1 MENKNYVRIFALNN
15 SKIIGQ
21 KICDKLDIELSPTH
35 RTVFKDGEIL
45 TGPGVSVRNRH
56 AFIICSSAKP
66 VNDSIMETLIFID
79 ALKRASAKSI
89 VVVMTY
95 YGYARQDR
103 KSTGRQP
110 ITAKLHANLLYDA
123 GMTKL
128 ITVDLHNP
136 SIQGFFNTPV
146 DDLKAQYVL
155 SNHVDVS
162 ENFVV
167 VSPDHGGVVRA
178 NVLSKLIK
186 ENNTRPDIAIIDKT
200 RIGPNLAKIRG
211 ILGTIK
217 DRNCLIIDDMID
229 TGGTIIKAAKALKDN
244 GAKKVIIMATHG
256 LFSNGF
262 EKFDEADSIDK
273 VFITD
278 SLESVHHIKS
288 NKLVVVGLSSFIS
301 QVISATYGSTSI
313 TSVYDKMEVK
323 LRQVNE
329 DNNK

>member
-1 MENKNYVRIFALNN
+1 MENNVKIFALEN
-15 SKIIGQ
+15 SKIIGE
-21 KICDKLDIELSPTH
+21 KICDKLGIKLSPTH

-45 TGPGVSVRNRH
+45 TGPGTSVRNKH
-56 AFIICSSAKP
+56 VFMICSSAKP
-66 VNDSIMETLIFID
+66 VNDSIMEALIFID

-110 ITAKLHANLLYDA
+110 ITAKLHANLLHNA

-136 SIQGFFNTPV
+136 SIQGFFDSPV

-155 SNHVDVS
+155 SKHADIK
-162 ENFVV
+162 EDYVV

-178 NVLSKLIK
+178 NVLSKLII
-186 ENNTRPDIAIIDKT
+186 ENNKRPDIAIIDKT
-200 RIGPNLAKIRG
+200 RVGPNIAKIRG
-211 ILGTIK
+211 ILGNIEN
-217 DRNCLIIDDMID
+217 RNCLIIDDMID

-262 EKFDEADSIDK
+262 DRFEESEYIDK
-273 VFITD
+273 VYITD
-278 SLESVHHIKS
+278 SIESVNHIKS
-288 NKLVVVGLSSFIS
+288 NKLIVVGLSEFIS
-301 QVISATYGSTSI
+301 KVILATYGSTSI
-313 TSVYDKMEVK
+313 TSVYSDMESK
-323 LRQVNE
+323 LREVNK
-329 DNNK
+329 NS